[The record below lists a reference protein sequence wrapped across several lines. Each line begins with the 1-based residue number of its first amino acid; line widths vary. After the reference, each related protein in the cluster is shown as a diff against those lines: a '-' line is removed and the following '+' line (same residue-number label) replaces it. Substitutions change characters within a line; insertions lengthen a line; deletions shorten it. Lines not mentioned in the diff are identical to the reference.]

1 MCNIAPEKLFHNHS
15 LVFEDL
21 VVEKKTPHFFHAV
34 RRQLLERVVVRIL
47 RIIDVYGDDLVVLFI
62 LIAHLHHADGPGPHD
77 GQRNDRFLAE
87 HEHIERVPIV
97 AVSLGDES
105 VIRRVVHGA
114 EENTVDP
121 QQSALLVELV
131 LGLRALGDL
140 DDHRHDLRRAIADR
154 HVVPRV
160 HLADDSTE
168 QSSHPGRWFGFA
180 SPRVSSKIRARA
192 PKTIRKAFVEPMTQS
207 REAAEANS
215 FAEAFEA
222 SLNFKTPEQGE
233 LLRGQIVSI
242 SGDDAFVSYG
252 GPSEAVMAA
261 AELDGL
267 DVGDTVEGT
276 VIKTAPEIRISR
288 KLARGKASLELLRQ
302 MYENRLPVEGKVA
315 ARNKGGFDVN
325 IGGLRAFCPLSQIA
339 LGKIENPDA
348 YIGQTFD
355 FRVTELSD
363 DGRRIVVSRAAL
375 LKEQAAARADEI
387 RKAIIPGAEL
397 AGTVKTLTPFGAFID
412 LGGIDGLLHVSEMS
426 RRRVTDPKEFV
437 SVGQQVRVK
446 VIKVENDGK
455 RISLSMKDQEPDP
468 WADVGDRFPVGAQF
482 SGTIVRST
490 DFGLFV
496 EHEPGVDGLVHYS
509 QLPFGVKQGDPSI
522 AIGTFVTGWVR
533 EVDPSKKRLSLS
545 LREVAATDPWE
556 NVAQRYAIGKVVEAT
571 IDQRGAPACS

>member
-1 MCNIAPEKLFHNHS
+1 
-15 LVFEDL
+15 
-21 VVEKKTPHFFHAV
+21 
-34 RRQLLERVVVRIL
+34 
-47 RIIDVYGDDLVVLFI
+47 
-62 LIAHLHHADGPGPHD
+62 
-77 GQRNDRFLAE
+77 
-87 HEHIERVPIV
+87 
-97 AVSLGDES
+97 
-105 VIRRVVHGA
+105 
-114 EENTVDP
+114 
-121 QQSALLVELV
+121 
-131 LGLRALGDL
+131 
-140 DDHRHDLRRAIADR
+140 
-154 HVVPRV
+154 
-160 HLADDSTE
+160 
-168 QSSHPGRWFGFA
+168 
-180 SPRVSSKIRARA
+180 
-192 PKTIRKAFVEPMTQS
+192 MTQS

-222 SLNFKTPEQGE
+222 SLNFKTPAQGE

-276 VIKTAPEIRISR
+276 VIRTAPDIRISR
-288 KLARGKASLELLRQ
+288 KLARGKASLDQLRQ
-302 MYENRLPVEGKVA
+302 IYEARLPVEAKVA

-339 LGKIENPDA
+339 LGKIDNPDA
-348 YIGQTFD
+348 FIGQSLE

-375 LKEQAAARADEI
+375 LKEQNAARAEET
-387 RKAIIPGAEL
+387 RKAIVPGAEL
-397 AGTVKTLTPFGAFID
+397 TGTVKTLTPFGAFID

-468 WADVGDRFPVGAQF
+468 WADVADRHPVGSAF

-496 EHEPGVDGLVHYS
+496 ELEPGIDGLVHFS

-522 AIGTFVTGWVR
+522 AIGSHVTGWVR

-545 LREVAATDPWE
+545 LREVAVSDPWE
-556 NVAQRYAIGKVVEAT
+556 NVSQRYPVGKVVEAT
-571 IDQRGAPACS
+571 VDHGGAPGIFVQLEPGLTGLIPNSEITVPPGADPSKAFPSGEKLLVRVMSVDPQRKRMSLSHEAAKAALERDEFTKFAEERAETTPEGESAMALAFRRAMEKKK

>member
-1 MCNIAPEKLFHNHS
+1 
-15 LVFEDL
+15 
-21 VVEKKTPHFFHAV
+21 
-34 RRQLLERVVVRIL
+34 
-47 RIIDVYGDDLVVLFI
+47 
-62 LIAHLHHADGPGPHD
+62 
-77 GQRNDRFLAE
+77 
-87 HEHIERVPIV
+87 
-97 AVSLGDES
+97 
-105 VIRRVVHGA
+105 
-114 EENTVDP
+114 
-121 QQSALLVELV
+121 
-131 LGLRALGDL
+131 
-140 DDHRHDLRRAIADR
+140 
-154 HVVPRV
+154 
-160 HLADDSTE
+160 
-168 QSSHPGRWFGFA
+168 
-180 SPRVSSKIRARA
+180 
-192 PKTIRKAFVEPMTQS
+192 MTQS

-222 SLNFKTPEQGE
+222 SLNFKTPAQGE

-276 VIKTAPEIRISR
+276 VIRTAPDIRISR
-288 KLARGKASLELLRQ
+288 KLARGKASLDQLRQ
-302 MYENRLPVEGKVA
+302 IYEARLPVEAKVA

-339 LGKIENPDA
+339 LGKIDNPDA
-348 YIGQTFD
+348 FIGQSLE

-375 LKEQAAARADEI
+375 LKEQNAAKAEET
-387 RKAIIPGAEL
+387 RKAIVPGAEL
-397 AGTVKTLTPFGAFID
+397 TGTVKTLTPFGAFID

-468 WADVGDRFPVGAQF
+468 WADVADRHPVGSAF

-496 EHEPGVDGLVHYS
+496 ELEPGIDGLVHFS
-509 QLPFGVKQGDPSI
+509 QLPFGIRQGDPSI
-522 AIGTFVTGWVR
+522 AIGSHVTGWVR
-533 EVDPSKKRLSLS
+533 EVDPSKRRLSLS
-545 LREVAATDPWE
+545 LREVAVSDPWE
-556 NVAQRYAIGKVVEAT
+556 NVSQRYPVGKVVEST
-571 IDQRGAPACS
+571 VDHGGAPGIFVQLEPGLTGLIPNSEITVPPGADPSKAFQSGEKLLVRIMSVDPQRKRMSLSHDAAKAALERDEFTKFAEERAETTPEGESAMALAFRRAMEKKK

>member
-1 MCNIAPEKLFHNHS
+1 
-15 LVFEDL
+15 
-21 VVEKKTPHFFHAV
+21 
-34 RRQLLERVVVRIL
+34 
-47 RIIDVYGDDLVVLFI
+47 
-62 LIAHLHHADGPGPHD
+62 
-77 GQRNDRFLAE
+77 
-87 HEHIERVPIV
+87 
-97 AVSLGDES
+97 
-105 VIRRVVHGA
+105 
-114 EENTVDP
+114 
-121 QQSALLVELV
+121 
-131 LGLRALGDL
+131 
-140 DDHRHDLRRAIADR
+140 
-154 HVVPRV
+154 
-160 HLADDSTE
+160 
-168 QSSHPGRWFGFA
+168 
-180 SPRVSSKIRARA
+180 
-192 PKTIRKAFVEPMTQS
+192 MTQS

-222 SLNFKTPEQGE
+222 SLNFKTPAQGE

-242 SGDDAFVSYG
+242 SGEDAFVSYG

-261 AELDGL
+261 AELEGL

-276 VIKTAPEIRISR
+276 VVKTSPDIRISR
-288 KLARGKASLELLRQ
+288 KLARGKASLEQLRQ

-412 LGGIDGLLHVSEMS
+412 LGGVDGLLHVSEMS
-426 RRRVTDPKEFV
+426 RRRVTDPKEIV

-468 WADVGDRFPVGAQF
+468 WADVADRYPVGSQF
-482 SGTIVRST
+482 GGTIVRST

-496 EHEPGVDGLVHYS
+496 ELEPGVDGLVHYS
-509 QLPFGVKQGDPSI
+509 QLPFGVRQGDPSI
-522 AIGTFVTGWVR
+522 AIGTRVTGWVR

-545 LREVAATDPWE
+545 LREVATSDPWE
-556 NVAQRYAIGKVVEAT
+556 NVTDRYPIGKVVEAT
-571 IDQRGAPACS
+571 VDHGGAPGVFVQVPNSEITVAPGADPSKAFQPGEKVVVRVMSVDAQRKRMSLSHEAAKAALERDEFTKFAEERAETTPEGESAMALAFRRAMEKKK